1 MLRYL
6 AIAAVTLFGVALWL
20 ILLELTDFSSLSVS
34 AGLMGGLLVTGAV
47 R

>member
-1 MLRYL
+1 MLRSL
-6 AIAAVTLFGVALWL
+6 AIVAMTVLGVAFWL
-20 ILLELTDFSSLSVS
+20 ILLEVTDFSALSVS